1 MGLAEIKDEV
11 LSDASKK
18 AEELLKEARS
28 RKEGMQREADGKA
41 ASLKQAAK
49 KEAEREAELLTQ
61 SIISNARVEAN
72 KRALK
77 ARHEVL
83 EKTMEEAV
91 EKLVLGKKYEGDL
104 KKNLATVKGAWE
116 IVVSKRDFERLKPKD
131 STLKA
136 GDIKGGFIARFEDY
150 TINKSIDAV
159 LKLHEQTLARE
170 AAKILFS

>member
-11 LSDASKK
+11 LGDASKK
-18 AEELLKEARS
+18 AEEILKEAQS
-28 RKEGMQREADGKA
+28 KTEGMQ
-41 ASLKQAAK
+41 
-49 KEAEREAELLTQ
+49 
-61 SIISNARVEAN
+61 IEAN

-83 EKTMEEAV
+83 EKTLEEAV
-91 EKLVLGKKYEGDL
+91 EKLVVGKKYEGDL
-104 KKNLATVKGAWE
+104 TKNLATVKGAWE
-116 IVVSKRDFERLKPKD
+116 IVVSERDFERLKPKD

-159 LKLHEQTLARE
+159 LRLHEQTLARE
-170 AAKILFS
+170 AAKILF